1 MLWSAPDREFWQISS
16 ATDEAPWGRPACGPK
31 PEQGLKRGH
40 RSLAAIVPKGEFVK
54 IDLQVLAADAV
65 IRADE
70 PLLQVADRAVC
81 QRHDRRHAAA
91 QRAPGGLRAGHVP
104 DAGGL
109 QSLPPFQ
116 PVGVD
121 GCPWRDVGLDEVEHR
136 RLFEVRR
143 DR

>member
-91 QRAPGGLRAGHVP
+91 QRAPGGLRAGQP
-104 DAGGL
+104 PAGF
-109 QSLPPFQ
+109 QILPASRFIGELPLEL
-116 PVGVD
+116 PEAG
-121 GCPWRDVGLDEVEHR
+121 RER
-136 RLFEVRR
+136 RTGHAGTLLIVVS
-143 DR
+143 